1 VNILAES
8 ESHEIEQ
15 IKESVMEYVEGV
27 VEFDFQKGMNPW
39 HPEGLK
45 ISYDS
50 VKKELVR
57 ETILQTKPNLTEAE
71 IIQAKTRI
79 SQKSNIVSIDRTG
92 NAAAVK
98 LIWTS
103 DQEGVFR
110 EYTDYILLLKINDEW
125 KIVSKVFH
133 IREFQ

>member
-1 VNILAES
+1 MSKS

-27 VEFDFQKGMNPW
+27 VEFDFKKGMNPW
-39 HPEGLK
+39 HKDGLK
-45 ISYDS
+45 ISYNP

-71 IIQAKTRI
+71 IVQAKTRI
-79 SQKSNIVSIDRTG
+79 SSKGNIVYVDRAG

-98 LIWTS
+98 LIWLS
-103 DQEGVFR
+103 EQEGVFR
-110 EYTDYILLLKINDEW
+110 ETTDYILLLRIDDAW

-133 IREFQ
+133 VREF